1 MLDMQMISMS
11 QKAIDAVF
19 AGLYQLTDIRNTL
32 RRTAPLHQLTD
43 EQKETTRK
51 TLAALRKQIDILEEE
66 LV

>member
-19 AGLYQLTDIRNTL
+19 AGLYQLTDIRTTL

-51 TLAALRKQIDILEEE
+51 TLAALRKQLDIIEEE

>member
-1 MLDMQMISMS
+1 MPDIQMISMS
-11 QKAIDAVF
+11 QKSIDAVF
-19 AGLYQLTDIRNTL
+19 AGLYLLTDIRTML

-51 TLAALRKQIDILEEE
+51 TLAGLRKQLDILEEE